1 MWPCYWLECV
11 LLFCKVFSKWEN
23 SSKTSL
29 HATVLLICA
38 WWKAP
43 VKLLVQLLEIA
54 LLGFWSTLCSYLQ
67 GCFYRIFRDYEVPTH
82 LPLLLYFDGLI
93 GLYDV
98 SPDDYMNKYT
108 VAKFDKIIRYVSNA
122 KIPMLQILVQ

>member
-1 MWPCYWLECV
+1 MLQYYQFV
-11 LLFCKVFSKWEN
+11 LDE
-23 SSKTSL
+23 
-29 HATVLLICA
+29 
-38 WWKAP
+38 
-43 VKLLVQLLEIA
+43 KLLLNYWYLQLLEIA
-54 LLGFWSTLCSYLQ
+54 LLGFWRTLCSDLQ

-98 SPDDYMNKYT
+98 SPDDYMNKYA

-122 KIPMLQILVQ
+122 KILIYLC

>member
-1 MWPCYWLECV
+1 ME
-11 LLFCKVFSKWEN
+11 KVYLTFS
-23 SSKTSL
+23 
-29 HATVLLICA
+29 
-38 WWKAP
+38 
-43 VKLLVQLLEIA
+43 IA
-54 LLGFWSTLCSYLQ
+54 LLGFWSALCSDLQ

-108 VAKFDKIIRYVSNA
+108 VEKFDKIIRYVSND
-122 KIPMLQILVQ
+122 KMIYIC